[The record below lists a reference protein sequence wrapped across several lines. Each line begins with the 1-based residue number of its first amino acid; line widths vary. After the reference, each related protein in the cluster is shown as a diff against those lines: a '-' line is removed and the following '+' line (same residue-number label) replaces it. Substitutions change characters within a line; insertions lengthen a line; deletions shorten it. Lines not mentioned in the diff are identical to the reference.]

1 MIIVGGVVCAA
12 THPGGKPAVVAVGAV
27 VHTGATTGP
36 GSFMQVI
43 SMPGAYPVGF
53 GGSTCA
59 ASGRVSFVPEAAS
72 AALAPG
78 MVGVLSPA

>member
-53 GGSTCA
+53 GGSTCQVENV
-59 ASGRVSFVPEAAS
+59 RP
-72 AALAPG
+72 LYRPH
-78 MVGVLSPA
+78 